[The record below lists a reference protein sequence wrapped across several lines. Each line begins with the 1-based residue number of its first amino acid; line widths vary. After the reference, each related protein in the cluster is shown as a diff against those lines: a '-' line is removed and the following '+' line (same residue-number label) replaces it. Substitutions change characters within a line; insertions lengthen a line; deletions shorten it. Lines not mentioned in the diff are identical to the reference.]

1 METKPKK
8 PIVMDDDFV
17 DNSERPY
24 ADMQRSAPVRAA
36 WSLDQYLTWQF
47 MLPTLILGIG
57 TLYVLHYLNVF
68 QVIWVLMVGV
78 LLLALSVI
86 IVAYLDNSLTA
97 ESADLVTRIDLRDW
111 RTVRAALQRTHANS
125 LQGTN
130 ASANAA
136 TNSENDEDEDDIFEG
151 TPPFFGHQSSAT
163 NNRDDL
169 KLQLLQAALQAMKGD
184 LLNHI
189 DNQRRHANIQV
200 VMSILA
206 TMVGIAVL
214 VAASLNKVGSVSMS
228 YSQIAV
234 SGVIAVFVLIFLSQ
248 YQNTQVRIKFFQNE
262 LSNLNARITAFQMAY
277 LWEDDK
283 TMVQSL
289 MRDLIGTERN
299 FKMSKNEVLS

>member
-1 METKPKK
+1 
-8 PIVMDDDFV
+8 MDDDFV
-17 DNSERPY
+17 DNSERPF

-78 LLLALSVI
+78 LLLALSVV

-111 RTVRAALQRTHANS
+111 KTVRAALQRTHANS

-130 ASANAA
+130 AAAN
-136 TNSENDEDEDDIFEG
+136 TTQNSENEDDEDDIFDG
-151 TPPFFGHQSSAT
+151 TPPFFAHQNQA
-163 NNRDDL
+163 NNGDDL

-200 VMSILA
+200 VMAILA

-234 SGVIAVFVLIFLSQ
+234 SGVIAIFVLIFLSQ
-248 YQNTQVRIKFFQNE
+248 YQNTQHRIKFFQNE

-289 MRDLIGTERN
+289 VRDLIGTERN

>member
-1 METKPKK
+1 
-8 PIVMDDDFV
+8 MDDDFV
-17 DNSERPY
+17 DNSERPF

-78 LLLALSVI
+78 LLLALSVV

-111 RTVRAALQRTHANS
+111 KTVRAALQRTHANS

-130 ASANAA
+130 AAAN
-136 TNSENDEDEDDIFEG
+136 TTQNSENEDDEDDIFDG
-151 TPPFFGHQSSAT
+151 TPPFFAHQNQA
-163 NNRDDL
+163 NNGDDL
-169 KLQLLQAALQAMKGD
+169 KLQMLQAALQAMKGD

-234 SGVIAVFVLIFLSQ
+234 SGVIAIFVLIFLSQ
-248 YQNTQVRIKFFQNE
+248 YQNTQHRIKFFQNE

-289 MRDLIGTERN
+289 VRDLIGTERN